1 MELMRVA
8 MGTGFGKWVIGIEDE
23 FPSTP
28 IQPWLVA
35 RSSYA
40 RTRRRWVHC
49 GRRDS
54 LQRSQHN
61 SRRYCQV
68 CSSWRGL
75 IQARITTTQWPNY
88 LNEIFWILIPHDG
101 LTQVIEH
108 GILLAIF
115 NNEML
120 PPRFDSEGGNGTCR
134 QKVMYRWRAF
144 LEKDIGKKK
153 E

>member
-1 MELMRVA
+1 
-8 MGTGFGKWVIGIEDE
+8 
-23 FPSTP
+23 
-28 IQPWLVA
+28 
-35 RSSYA
+35 
-40 RTRRRWVHC
+40 
-49 GRRDS
+49 
-54 LQRSQHN
+54 
-61 SRRYCQV
+61 
-68 CSSWRGL
+68 
-75 IQARITTTQWPNY
+75 